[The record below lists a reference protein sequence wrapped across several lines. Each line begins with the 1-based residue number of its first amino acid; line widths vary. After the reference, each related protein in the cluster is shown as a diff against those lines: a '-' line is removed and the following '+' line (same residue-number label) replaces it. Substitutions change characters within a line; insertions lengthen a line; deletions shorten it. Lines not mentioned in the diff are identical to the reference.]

1 MRVELICIGSELL
14 TDKINTNTNHIGE
27 KLSSLGLGLSCVQ
40 TVPDDIVEIR
50 NAFVSSLNRSDIVI
64 ATGGLG
70 PTFDDLTR
78 EGLSKALNKR
88 LLLSKRALGHI
99 VNYFE
104 AKGIEMPKNNDRQAY
119 LIEGA
124 KIVPNKLGTAPGQY
138 IETEFTGMENK
149 ESNKIIVLL
158 PGPPKEMQQMFD
170 TEVMEHLKRYEKGFL
185 KSFTLHICGMGE
197 SLVDEKIRPIIE
209 TERKLESE
217 SVSFAILAHQ
227 MIIDVKANVQGND
240 EMILD
245 ETIHNLKLEFKEVL
259 QENIYG
265 EDKETLESVVGNLLA
280 KNGRTLSVAES
291 CTGGLLSHRITN
303 IPGSSMYFKEG
314 VVTYSNESKI
324 KNLNVRRE
332 TIEGFGAV
340 SEETALEMVR
350 GIKRISVSDYAISI
364 TGIAGPSGGTK
375 EKPVGLVY
383 IGLSTPKADKVFN
396 FNFSGGRIDIRQRS
410 ANFALDILRRELL
423 KEKHRK

>member
-1 MRVELICIGSELL
+1 
-14 TDKINTNTNHIGE
+14 
-27 KLSSLGLGLSCVQ
+27 
-40 TVPDDIVEIR
+40 
-50 NAFVSSLNRSDIVI
+50 
-64 ATGGLG
+64 
-70 PTFDDLTR
+70 
-78 EGLSKALNKR
+78 
-88 LLLSKRALGHI
+88 
-99 VNYFE
+99 
-104 AKGIEMPKNNDRQAY
+104 
-119 LIEGA
+119 
-124 KIVPNKLGTAPGQY
+124 
-138 IETEFTGMENK
+138 
-149 ESNKIIVLL
+149 
-158 PGPPKEMQQMFD
+158 
-170 TEVMEHLKRYEKGFL
+170 MEHLKRYEKGFL

-350 GIKRISVSDYAISI
+350 GIKRISDSDYAISI